1 MVTPVAEPA
10 SLLLKAYQEVERAA
24 HWHLIPTS
32 SSFVWEGGVSADVQ
46 WYRGAFPPSPH
57 GWEVLIRAETAYL
70 RGVCQLAMLGS
81 GRDLDEVAAVM
92 QGRWL
97 TCDATSFL
105 RRGNDHSAVG
115 QLAKHVCPDP
125 GEEVHVVESTPT
137 DTGALV
143 RLARSG
149 GLEPSI
155 ATVAVRAGLPPLI
168 VGIGSDTEHMAAEL
182 RYEPGGLPLP
192 DPESD
197 GVLDLGLALQ
207 HLSAGGRR
215 PRGISSRTSGRPV
228 EVLVEPPDLAD
239 ESGSWTVRSCDVIA
253 VAAHESGGGPAAEGV
268 VAEYLAARAP
278 HLLPV
283 IDFDSASDEF
293 FAYAQEERHARELAE
308 VLRSLQQRGNSA

>member
-24 HWHLIPTS
+24 HWRLIPTS
-32 SSFVWEGGVSADVQ
+32 SPFVWEGGVSSGIQ

-70 RGVCQLAMLGS
+70 RGVFQLAMLGS

-125 GEEVHVVESTPT
+125 GEEVHVVESTTT
-137 DTGALV
+137 DTGEFV

-155 ATVAVRAGLPPLI
+155 ATVAVRTGLAPLI
-168 VGIGSDTEHMAAEL
+168 VGIGSDTEHVAAEL
-182 RYEPGGLPLP
+182 RYEPGGLPYLTP
-192 DPESD
+192 SRTVCWTW
-197 GVLDLGLALQ
+197 VLLFSTSAR
-207 HLSAGGRR
+207 AGGDRGASRR
-215 PRGISSRTSGRPV
+215 GPR
-228 EVLVEPPDLAD
+228 
-239 ESGSWTVRSCDVIA
+239 
-253 VAAHESGGGPAAEGV
+253 
-268 VAEYLAARAP
+268 AARSRSSLSHRISLMSLVP
-278 HLLPV
+278 GP
-283 IDFDSASDEF
+283 
-293 FAYAQEERHARELAE
+293 YAAAM
-308 VLRSLQQRGNSA
+308 